1 MFENNYFRA
10 VTLKVAL
17 KLLHSLDLSVGG
29 WLPDRWLETL
39 LGDNVSRQWI
49 YTRTVEVELND

>member
-29 WLPDRWLETL
+29 WLMDRWLETL
-39 LGDNVSRQWI
+39 LGDNVSRQRI